1 MKTLKLMTL
10 GIMMLFASNSMN
22 AQVSISVNLG
32 LQPSWGPVGYS
43 AVNYYYLP
51 DVQAYYDI
59 RATQFIFLSNGA
71 WVRSNYLPRQYR
83 NYDLNSGYKVVLNN
97 YHGSRPYTNYR
108 YDKVKYYQGYKGRP
122 QQSIGYKN
130 GNKNHGY
137 YNNGKGNNG
146 NNGNYNNGNGNGNN
160 GNHENHD
167 NGNHDNGNGN
177 GNNGNG
183 NGNNGKGN
191 KHGH

>member
-10 GIMMLFASNSMN
+10 GIMMFFASNSMN
-22 AQVSISVNLG
+22 AQVSINVNLG

-43 AVNYYYLP
+43 SVNYYYLP

-71 WVRSNYLPRQYR
+71 WIRSSYLPRQYR
-83 NYDLNSGYKVVLNN
+83 NYDLNRGYKVVLND

-108 YDKVKYYQGYKGRP
+108 YDKVKYYKGYKGRP

-137 YNNGKGNNG
+137 RNDNDNHG
-146 NNGNYNNGNGNGNN
+146 NNGNYNNHGNNGNGNN
-160 GNHENHD
+160 GNH
-167 NGNHDNGNGN
+167 
-177 GNNGNG
+177 NNGNG
-183 NGNNGKGN
+183 NGNGNHGKGN
-191 KHGH
+191 KHGK